1 MEREEEGEEE
11 RAEVV
16 TLEREGER
24 EEEGEEKR
32 GWEGGIEETVEC
44 KREGW
49 VVKALQCRVTWCH

>member
-44 KREGW
+44 
-49 VVKALQCRVTWCH
+49 